1 MSHINRN
8 SAENLEY
15 ERNEQN
21 FLKQLMDEY
30 LQLHI
35 QKMVKKY
42 HIYVICLHISS
53 VVRRKYAFLGEL
65 T

>member
-21 FLKQLMDEY
+21 FFKQLMDDCLVTY
-30 LQLHI
+30 T
-35 QKMVKKY
+35 KNGKNA
-42 HIYVICLHISS
+42 IYM
-53 VVRRKYAFLGEL
+53 
-65 T
+65 